1 MSSRLPQSTTNVCTV
16 APSFLHSAAVSS
28 TPCCDWKDQMQKDVG
43 QLGDK
48 SREKELEK
56 KFLERLEFMS
66 KMPSFFLKKDLIYS

>member
-1 MSSRLPQSTTNVCTV
+1 
-16 APSFLHSAAVSS
+16 
-28 TPCCDWKDQMQKDVG
+28 MQKDVG